1 MTVTQINELKAARM
15 KSIAE
20 ARKIHDAAATATGG
34 ARSFTTEEQTAYDAH
49 LADEARA
56 KVTIE
61 REERLAGLAPA
72 AINPGTREAPE
83 LEEGTDPVQRAEA
96 AAAKQ
101 KRDSKEYRA
110 AFNKWLL
117 RGSQV
122 LTPQELRDLSADS
135 DVDGGYLVAPQTMV
149 GELLK
154 NLDDTVYVRSKARKF
169 TLIKA
174 KSLGVIKRTAK
185 MSTWAR
191 GGEIT
196 PPTKDTSL
204 AFGKR
209 ELHPQY
215 MSGLALVSRDLLRN
229 STLPPDQLVRE
240 EMAINAGEVQEAE
253 FMTGSGAA
261 GAALGVFTASADGI
275 STGRDFST
283 GNAATAIGADGLF
296 EAKYGLKESYRRAA
310 EWMFSRTAVKQ
321 IAKLKDGNGQY
332 LWEPSLKAGEADR
345 ILGLPYVESEYVP
358 NTFTSG
364 LYVGILAN
372 WQYYWIAD
380 ALDMEMQVLKELY
393 ALSNQDGFVA
403 RLKMDAAPQLE
414 EAFAR
419 VKLG

>member
-1 MTVTQINELKAARM
+1 MTVTQINELKAARA

-20 ARKIHDAAATATGG
+20 ARKIHEAAATTKRA
-34 ARSFTTEEQTAYDAH
+34 FTTEEQAAYDGH
-49 LADEARA
+49 MADEARA
-56 KVTIE
+56 KSTIE
-61 REERLAGLAPA
+61 REERLAGLEPEH
-72 AINPGTREAPE
+72 RKEKSEAETPE
-83 LEEGTDPVQRAEA
+83 IEGNLTEAQRSEELRKAGGKRATP
-96 AAAKQ
+96 
-101 KRDSKEYRA
+101 DYRA
-110 AFNKWLL
+110 AFNKWLR
-117 RGSQV
+117 RGRGA
-122 LTPQELRDLSADS
+122 LTETEFRDLSADS
-135 DVDGGYLVAPQTMV
+135 DADGGYLIAPQVMV

-154 NLDDTVYVRSKARKF
+154 NLDDTVYVRQKARKF
-169 TLIKA
+169 QLVKA

-204 AFGKR
+204 KYGKR

-215 MSGLALVSRDLLRN
+215 MSGLALVSRDLINN
-229 STLPPDQLVRE
+229 SSLPPDQLVRE

-261 GAALGVFTASADGI
+261 GSALGVFTASNDGI
-275 STGRDFST
+275 STGRDFAT

-296 EAKYGLKESYRRAA
+296 EAKYGLKEVYRRGA

-358 NTFTSG
+358 NTFTTG

-372 WQYYWIAD
+372 WRFYWIAD
-380 ALDMEMQVLKELY
+380 ALDMEIQVLKELY
-393 ALSNQDGFVA
+393 ALSNQDGYVA